1 MNIAETKVSDSFRE
15 FIKRK
20 CINDN
25 SVSCQLNDSK
35 INEIT
40 SFIAHEITNCKQID
54 ITLDDLK
61 NGKVLA
67 KGGFGYS
74 YLTSINNDSRK
85 KIIKVA
91 ICTDIEATNELK
103 AELRLHSELIN
114 SNLDV
119 FIKLIGYFVRNQEN
133 VYEYYDFSNKYTKVI
148 CNTKPRINDSFTTGC
163 EIYFILEAGSGD
175 LAKYM
180 NNQIV
185 KYNGISKALKAEKLY
200 TTDSLLK
207 IIKSYQVSEYF
218 LEKNKKLFIHND
230 IKIENLVFI
239 NDNTFKFIDF
249 GLGDLIDTFFVFDN
263 IKGTDFTYEM
273 LYDIPEYRNIL
284 NSYPNYGRIK
294 SPLYDMFCV
303 CIAIFELVCYRT
315 LDLVDSNTNLYQ
327 KLWRVKQVIEE
338 NNFSTSMRN
347 LINNLISLAS
357 LIYDFQQNNLKVLV
371 QTKDYNKYI
380 KINNIENLI
389 VPSIYEYE
397 VPIYKA
403 TTNNKLYNDYDYF
416 NRIIKYYLNLS
427 RY

>member
-1 MNIAETKVSDSFRE
+1 MNIVENRVSDNFRD

-25 SVSCQLNDSK
+25 SVSCKLNDNK
-35 INEIT
+35 IDEIT
-40 SFIAHEITNCKQID
+40 SFIAHEITKCNEID
-54 ITLDDLK
+54 ISLDDLK
-61 NGKVLA
+61 DGKVLA

-91 ICTDIEATNELK
+91 ICTDTDATNELK

-119 FIKLIGYFVRNQEN
+119 FIKLIGYFVRNEQY
-133 VYEYYDFSNKYTKVI
+133 VYEYYDYSNKYSKVV
-148 CNTKPRINDSFTTGC
+148 CNAQPQINGSFTTGC

-185 KYNGISKALKAEKLY
+185 KYNGISKALKAEKMY
-200 TTDSLLK
+200 TTNTLLK
-207 IIKSYQVSEYF
+207 IIKSYKVSEHF
-218 LEKNKKLFIHND
+218 FKNNKKLFIHND
-230 IKIENLVFI
+230 IKIENIVFI

-273 LYDIPEYRNIL
+273 LYDVPEYRNIL
-284 NSYPNYGRIK
+284 KSHPNAGRIK

-315 LDLVDSNTNLYQ
+315 LDLVDSNSNLYQ
-327 KLWRVKQVIEE
+327 KLWRVKQIIEE
-338 NNFSTSMRN
+338 NNFTNSMRN
-347 LINNLISLAS
+347 LINNLISLTS
-357 LIYDFQQNNLKVLV
+357 LIYDFQQNNLKVLIK
-371 QTKDYNKYI
+371 TNDYNKYM
-380 KINNIENLI
+380 KINNLENLI
-389 VPSIYEYE
+389 VPSIDNNEPPVY
-397 VPIYKA
+397 
-403 TTNNKLYNDYDYF
+403 TTTNNNKLYNDYDYF
-416 NRIIKYYLNLS
+416 NRIVKYYLNLS
-427 RY
+427 K